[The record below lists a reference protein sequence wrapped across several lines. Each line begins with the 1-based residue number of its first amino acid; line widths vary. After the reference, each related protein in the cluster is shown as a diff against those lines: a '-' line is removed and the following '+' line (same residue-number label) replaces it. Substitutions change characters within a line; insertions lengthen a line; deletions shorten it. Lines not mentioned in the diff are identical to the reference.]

1 MWMIHS
7 IISKILAVLFP
18 TVCYGCNKR
27 DSVICKTCLARTRKT
42 LSTPHSY
49 IASFYDFQDPLI
61 KKTIHAIKYFHR
73 KDLIS
78 PLVQNLGEELKIL
91 ASEQPSTNCV
101 LVPIPM
107 PLLRKYIRGYNQA
120 ELIAREIGK
129 HCSMQ
134 VNTTLLTRSSSP
146 SRQATT
152 KTKSARLKNQRN
164 TFKVTPASK
173 EVSVILIDDVTT
185 TGATLEEARKTLAI
199 NGIKVLRA
207 ITLAH

>member
-1 MWMIHS
+1 
-7 IISKILAVLFP
+7 
-18 TVCYGCNKR
+18 
-27 DSVICKTCLARTRKT
+27 
-42 LSTPHSY
+42 
-49 IASFYDFQDPLI
+49 
-61 KKTIHAIKYFHR
+61 
-73 KDLIS
+73 
-78 PLVQNLGEELKIL
+78 
-91 ASEQPSTNCV
+91 
-101 LVPIPM
+101 M